1 VVAAV
6 DCGHA
11 VNPGIIEAQI
21 QSGIIYGLS
30 AALYGEITIKDGAV
44 EQSNFDTYN
53 VVRLADTPKIEVYLA
68 LSGGKKWGGI
78 GEPGTA
84 ATAPSVANAVYA
96 ATGVRARSL
105 PLKNV
110 NLHGRV

>member
-1 VVAAV
+1 M
-6 DCGHA
+6 
-11 VNPGIIEAQI
+11 
-21 QSGIIYGLS
+21 IYGLS
-30 AALYGEITIKDGAV
+30 AALYSEITIKDGRV
-44 EQSNFDTYN
+44 EQNNFDGYE

-84 ATAPSVANAVYA
+84 PTAPAVANAVFA
-96 ATGVRARSL
+96 ATGIRVRSL

-110 NLHGRV
+110 KLLGPA